1 MTNTAKIIIG
11 VLVLIILFLAFYLGK
26 IGDENPSE
34 VNNEDRSS
42 EIEVRPTAVTGEG
55 SLDELLARNE
65 NLECM
70 ITYKANATSSQMME
84 GTLYTSNGKM
94 RGDFITTD
102 NGQEILASMIIK
114 DNIFYSWSMI
124 NGQKFG
130 MKASMDQLKDS
141 GTENGQPRADN
152 GPVAL
157 DQSVDYDCKPWNKV
171 DGSVFEPPT
180 DVIFRDFG
188 SVINTGMEYGNI
200 YETDGVEVE
209 AMIKEWE
216 AVKGRE

>member
-114 DNIFYSWSMI
+114 DNIFLFMVNDQWSEI
-124 NGQKFG
+124 WHESQYGPTERFWDRKWPA
-130 MKASMDQLKDS
+130 KS
-141 GTENGQPRADN
+141 G
-152 GPVAL
+152 
-157 DQSVDYDCKPWNKV
+157 
-171 DGSVFEPPT
+171 
-180 DVIFRDFG
+180 
-188 SVINTGMEYGNI
+188 
-200 YETDGVEVE
+200 
-209 AMIKEWE
+209 
-216 AVKGRE
+216 

>member
-1 MTNTAKIIIG
+1 
-11 VLVLIILFLAFYLGK
+11 
-26 IGDENPSE
+26 
-34 VNNEDRSS
+34 
-42 EIEVRPTAVTGEG
+42 
-55 SLDELLARNE
+55 
-65 NLECM
+65 
-70 ITYKANATSSQMME
+70 
-84 GTLYTSNGKM
+84 
-94 RGDFITTD
+94 
-102 NGQEILASMIIK
+102 
-114 DNIFYSWSMI
+114 
-124 NGQKFG
+124 
-130 MKASMDQLKDS
+130 MDQLKDS